1 MGCISFWDA
10 FNENMNAIGLDAPQ
24 NLFDSYER
32 AITTLASMV
41 AATQLNPGASA
52 LVVFGTEGAAT
63 ALVGLAAVGASY
75 YTGAVTG
82 SIMIATYKTGL
93 CAMQSRVLTPNDIQ
107 AFLHQHQIY
116 DSGLIASEILA
127 NPRLAMVA

>member
-1 MGCISFWDA
+1 MGCTSFWAA
-10 FNENMNAIGLDAPQ
+10 FNGNMSAIGLDAPQ
-24 NLFDSYER
+24 NLFDSYDQ

-52 LVVFGTEGAAT
+52 LVVFGSEGAAT
-63 ALVGLAAVGASY
+63 ALIGLAAVGASY
-75 YTGAVTG
+75 YTGAAAG

-107 AFLHQHQIY
+107 AFLQKHQIY
-116 DSGLIASEILA
+116 DSGLIASVVLE